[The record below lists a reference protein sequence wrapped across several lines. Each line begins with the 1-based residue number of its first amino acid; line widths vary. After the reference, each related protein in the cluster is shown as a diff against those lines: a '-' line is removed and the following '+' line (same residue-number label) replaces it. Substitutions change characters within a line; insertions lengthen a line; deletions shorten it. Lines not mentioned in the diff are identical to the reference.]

1 MSTKSTP
8 IKRILRPFRGL
19 QGKLTLS
26 YTLTSVVTF
35 FLVEMVVLGIAFT
48 IVTLNIPSF
57 VVSSLSQEA
66 PQAAPYFVHGS
77 PDTEALTS
85 WLHLVEGNVFSQGP
99 LNRFSPIFIVVVDTQ
114 GKVVAS
120 TGTPP
125 VPNGSQAQAS
135 LSEQSHLDLQS
146 VLGDPSGKTTATGR
160 GTNSTLSAAA
170 PIVGEDGKL
179 HGALVMQM
187 VEPKLL
193 ELFFSFL
200 GAVLVSV
207 TFVSAVAAIAGSV
220 FGYLTARGLT
230 RRLKG
235 LFVAADHWR
244 SGDFSAVADD
254 PSEDEIGQLARQL
267 NLMAYQLQN
276 LLQARQELATLE
288 ERNRLARDLHDSVK
302 QQIFAVAMQIGA
314 VKVLLKR
321 DLVAAEVRL
330 NEADKLVRQAQ
341 QELTALIRELRPA
354 ALEGKGL
361 AAALR
366 ELTIEWAEQTGI
378 VANLQVEGTQTIA
391 AVVEDSLF
399 RIAQEALSNV
409 QRHGNATVVQM
420 TLTIAN
426 DSVTLSVR
434 DNGHGFDPTQQKRTG
449 VGLLSMQERMRA
461 LGGDV
466 QLESAPGEGTLV
478 VAHCSRL
485 GAEEEAV
492 SPQPSAVS

>member
-1 MSTKSTP
+1 MPTK
-8 IKRILRPFRGL
+8 RFLRPFRGL

-35 FLVEMVVLGIAFT
+35 FLIEILVLGIGFT
-48 IVTLNIPSF
+48 LVILNLPVF
-57 VVSSLSQEA
+57 VASSLSQEA

-85 WLHLVEGNVFSQGP
+85 WLHLIEGNVLSQGP
-99 LNRFSPIFIVVVDTQ
+99 LNRFSPRFIIVVDTQ
-114 GKVVAS
+114 GRVVAS
-120 TGTPP
+120 TGIPP
-125 VPNGSQAQAS
+125 VPNGSQAQQS
-135 LSEQSHLDLQS
+135 LSEQGHLDLQS
-146 VLGDPSGKTTATGR
+146 VLNDPTGNTTATGH
-160 GTNSTLSAAA
+160 GANNSLSAAS

-179 HGALVMQM
+179 HGALVMQIA
-187 VEPKLL
+187 EPNLL
-193 ELFFSFL
+193 QLLFSFL

-207 TFVSAVAAIAGSV
+207 TFVTAIAAIAGSV

-244 SGDFSAVADD
+244 SGDFSAVVDD
-254 PSEDEIGQLARQL
+254 PSEDEVGQLARQL
-267 NLMAYQLQN
+267 NLMAQQLQN

-321 DLVAAEVRL
+321 DPGAAEVRL

-366 ELTIEWAEQTGI
+366 ELTIEWAGQTGI
-378 VANLQVEGTQTIA
+378 VANLQVEGTQPIA
-391 AVVEDSLF
+391 SVVEDSLF

-409 QRHGNATVVQM
+409 QRHGNASVVQM
-420 TLTIAN
+420 TLAIA
-426 DSVTLSVR
+426 DDTVTLSVR
-434 DNGHGFDPTQQKRTG
+434 DDGQGFDLTHQKLTG

-466 QLESAPGEGTLV
+466 QLESAPGKGTLV

-485 GAEEEAV
+485 VAEEPAV
-492 SPQPSAVS
+492 SRQPSAIS